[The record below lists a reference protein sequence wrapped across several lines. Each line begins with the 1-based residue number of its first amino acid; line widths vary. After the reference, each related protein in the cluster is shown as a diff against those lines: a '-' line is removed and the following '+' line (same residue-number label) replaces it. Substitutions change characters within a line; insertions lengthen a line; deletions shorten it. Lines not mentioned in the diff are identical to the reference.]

1 MSVYPAGV
9 KQARILKL
17 GVNDGKTSL
26 IGNPCVVK
34 SLSFRPLDEFEQQ
47 LVDTCIALYVYD
59 GDTVIMKFP
68 FIGPQFLSTNVAIP
82 IPADGLRINTSL
94 SFEVEKFE
102 GTPDAASL
110 SVTSLRVAYQQ

>member
-1 MSVYPAGV
+1 MSGYPAGV

-17 GVNDGKTSL
+17 GVNNGKTSL
-26 IGNPCVVK
+26 ISSPCVVK
-34 SLSFRPLDEFEQQ
+34 SLSFRPLDEYQQQ
-47 LVDTCIALYVYD
+47 LADTCIALYVYD